1 MLRIIAD
8 DKIPYLKG
16 VLEPYGEIEYLPGNK
31 ITRESAKNADAL
43 LIRTRTHC
51 GSALL
56 DGTSVRFI
64 ATATIGF
71 DHIDTAYCQEQNIR
85 WTNAPGCNSASV
97 AQYITLAL
105 IQIAKFNKSELRG
118 KTIGIVGVGNV
129 GSKVAGIASAFGMKI
144 LLNDPPRAR
153 KEGTNNFVLLDEL
166 LAAADIVTLHVPLN
180 TTGDDKTLHLFD
192 EMMLGKMKPGAS
204 LINTSRGEVVETN
217 ALVKTLT
224 NRRIAFTVLDV
235 WENEPNINIQLMEK
249 VLIATPH
256 IAGYSADGKA
266 NGTALI
272 VQALSRQFGLPLT
285 DWFPADIPSPAE
297 PNIFLDGNAKNT
309 EKILAEALMCTYD
322 IMADD
327 HRLRTSPG
335 TFEEQRG
342 IYPLRR
348 EFNAYTVHAK
358 NTGPSTL
365 QVLKDLGFNVVAI

>member
-16 VLEPYGEIEYLPGNK
+16 VLETYWEIEYLPGNK

-43 LIRTRTHC
+43 LVRTRTHC
-51 GSALL
+51 GPALL

-97 AQYITLAL
+97 AQYIALAL

-144 LLNDPPRAR
+144 LLNDPPRSR
-153 KEGTNNFVLLDEL
+153 KEGSKNFVKLDEL
-166 LAAADIVTLHVPLN
+166 LATADIVTLHVPLN
-180 TTGDDKTLHLFD
+180 TAGEDKTLHLFD
-192 EMMLGKMKPGAS
+192 EMMLGKMKPRAS
-204 LINTSRGEVVETN
+204 LINTSRGEVIETS

-224 NRRIAFTVLDV
+224 NRRIACAVLDV
-235 WENEPNINIQLMEK
+235 WENEPNINILLMEK

-266 NGTALI
+266 NGTTMI
-272 VQALSRQFGLPLT
+272 VQAISRQFGLPLT
-285 DWFPADIPSPAE
+285 NWFPAGIPSPAE
-297 PNIFLDGNAKNT
+297 PDIFLDGNVKSAEEILT
-309 EKILAEALMCTYD
+309 EVIMHTYD
-322 IMADD
+322 IGADD
-327 HRLRTSPG
+327 HRLRTTPS

-342 IYPLRR
+342 YYPLRR
-348 EFNAYTVHAK
+348 EFHAYTVHAK